1 MFSLINFF
9 QIKFMLGYLKNQVFP
24 SKLSEEEEEILINE
38 LLDKEKQNSAR
49 NKLIL
54 HNLRLV
60 AHICKKYES
69 KITEHE
75 DLISIGTI
83 GLIKAID
90 TYSKD
95 KKVKLAT
102 YASRCIENEIL
113 MILRS
118 NKKHSKNVSLS
129 DTIAVDKDGSEVE
142 LIDVLPSD
150 ENDLDDILEKNR
162 LLNELTKYINIL
174 DEREYMII
182 ALRYGLDGNDEL
194 TQKEIANMYNISR
207 SYVSRIEKRALSKLL
222 GEFKK
227 NKII

>member
-1 MFSLINFF
+1 
-9 QIKFMLGYLKNQVFP
+9 MLGYLKNQVFP